1 MFNKINTTLIVLA
14 CLLQIVCA
22 LNSTENSGT
31 SSPDFNKQLM
41 GYLNAFQTKL
51 ESKTLTKMDEQIIV
65 FLLNL
70 IIQRTK
76 ELDKEKEDRTVY
88 WYSRQ
93 GR

>member
-1 MFNKINTTLIVLA
+1 MFNKINTILILLA
-14 CLLQIVCA
+14 CLLQIECA
-22 LNSTENSGT
+22 VNSTEYSSS

-41 GYLNAFQTKL
+41 GYLNTFQTKL
-51 ESKTLTKMDEQIIV
+51 ESKTLTKMDEQIIF